1 MTQINLHATSLKTN
15 CAFCFRH
22 DPKLLSCKGCKTA
35 WYCGKECQRSHW
47 SSHKN
52 VCKATRQINTIEIRI
67 PMNDPEKDPRFTYI
81 TQTHPSLEPTGPL
94 YAFPPPRDGSH
105 FVVKMQTSEGL
116 AFGKLLH
123 RQGYVSDDYNP
134 YKAQIT
140 IYDRSRYLDF
150 KIRNQPGFI
159 I

>member
-67 PMNDPEKDPRFTYI
+67 PMNDPEKNHASRTLPKHIRVWSQRDHFMHLLLQETEVVLLSKCKLQRDWRLANCFTDKVTSVMII
-81 TQTHPSLEPTGPL
+81 TLTK
-94 YAFPPPRDGSH
+94 R
-105 FVVKMQTSEGL
+105 
-116 AFGKLLH
+116 
-123 RQGYVSDDYNP
+123 R
-134 YKAQIT
+134 
-140 IYDRSRYLDF
+140 
-150 KIRNQPGFI
+150 
-159 I
+159 